1 MSLHD
6 DLTDIQRRVDD
17 LARAVRRLPPGA
29 CAGPDLR
36 RVTADTEHL
45 RESVALLR
53 ATTAGPPAPGPV
65 PHLVDVPDTPYDR
78 SLWTDSDDEGLGAR
92 DRHAP

>member
-1 MSLHD
+1 MSVQDELTSVQRCLD
-6 DLTDIQRRVDD
+6 DLYRSVGRLEQQIGSGGLDIRRVRTD
-17 LARAVRRLPPGA
+17 
-29 CAGPDLR
+29 
-36 RVTADTEHL
+36 ADHL

-53 ATTAGPPAPGPV
+53 ETAVGGPSPKRPE
-65 PHLVDVPDTPYDR
+65 LVAIPDTPYDD